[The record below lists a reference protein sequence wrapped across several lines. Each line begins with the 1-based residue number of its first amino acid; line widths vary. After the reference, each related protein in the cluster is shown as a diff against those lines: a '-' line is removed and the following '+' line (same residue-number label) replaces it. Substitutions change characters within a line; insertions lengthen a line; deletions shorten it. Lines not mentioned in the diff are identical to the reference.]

1 MTSLFLARDR
11 FATAFTYKSCSP
23 KCPGS
28 SEGAFH
34 SILPVRS
41 IGKAVPHSPFVR
53 LFVPCCRDPLA
64 ARRADRDIPCAPS
77 APSVVGPS
85 ARTPQLYL
93 WRLRHDLVL
102 FASRR
107 CTAASP
113 AIYLTGYGMGLS
125 LVARPPA
132 HLMSAMQPPA
142 ASGGNCIQRDGRTS
156 SPFRVCRAVE
166 FLSAWPLH
174 CSFAKHH
181 NWRYRNMPTAQR
193 YLA

>member
-1 MTSLFLARDR
+1 MGV
-11 FATAFTYKSCSP
+11 SP
-23 KCPGS
+23 
-28 SEGAFH
+28 EDAFH
-34 SILPVRS
+34 FILPVRS
-41 IGKAVPHSPFVR
+41 IDRQSRSPFVR
-53 LFVPCCRDPLA
+53 LFVPCCRDPLP

-77 APSVVGPS
+77 APSVGPS
-85 ARTPQLYL
+85 ACTPQLYL

-102 FASRR
+102 SASRR
-107 CTAASP
+107 CADAASS

-142 ASGGNCIQRDGRTS
+142 ASGGNCMQRDGRT

-174 CSFAKHH
+174 CSFAKHQ
-181 NWRYRNMPTAQR
+181 NWRYRNISIILTAQR
-193 YLA
+193 YVAC